1 MKVVHLKLGGKRCA
15 IIFDDADLESVVSA
29 YPEAVAEKF
38 LALFKGNFSTAAV
51 LENPPE
57 PSTSNGPRVDGV
69 QYERVKHYLSVGKN
83 DGTLTMGGDEV
94 FGPEVVV
101 NIKLETEVLEKA
113 NCTEIGLR
121 AFVFT

>member
-1 MKVVHLKLGGKRCA
+1 MNGQSCFANLRIYA
-15 IIFDDADLESVVSA
+15 Q
-29 YPEAVAEKF
+29 EAVAEKF

-83 DGTLTMGGDEV
+83 DGTLTMGGDGRDGCFIKPTV
-94 FGPEVVV
+94 FENVPEDSL
-101 NIKLETEVLEKA
+101 ILK
-113 NCTEIGLR
+113 
-121 AFVFT
+121 